1 MPQIALRMRLYPT
14 EAQEHVLNRYI
25 GAARAV
31 HNLMLEYL
39 DVQYQ
44 VYKQSG
50 KDLVFK
56 PKMSAFDLMSALKR
70 VRTECPWLSWLKDM
84 SMCSLRHSCIAI
96 SEAYLA
102 FFKRG
107 SGYPKFKKR
116 SDYGSFHIDCENW
129 TRVQIRKH
137 SESGKFSYLRLE
149 QFEKLLGD
157 KLTDQN
163 RYLKVRFDDRVP
175 LINGQRQWPGRVT
188 RVSFRHDPSGKW
200 FVSFLCE
207 VEHKRSNP
215 TKKVVIGLDLGIKTQ
230 AVASDGHVLINEKVF
245 VSLHAKMAKWQ
256 RRMARRKPARGHPP
270 SKRYLYARWQ
280 YARVCE
286 TMRCR
291 REHAIHCFTTSVV
304 RNNRIIVVENL
315 AVSNMLKN
323 HHLAKALSDVSLA
336 RIREQFEYKV
346 VLDGISTL
354 VIADK
359 WYPSTQLCSNCGYR
373 PSKQLR
379 LKLADR
385 GWTCPNCS
393 AIHDRDF
400 NASKN
405 LESLGYKYYTE
416 CMNTPGGYVI
426 TPPFSIPENINYG
439 L

>member
-1 MPQIALRMRLYPT
+1 MPKIALRMRLYPT
-14 EAQEHVLNRYI
+14 EDQERVLNRYI

-31 HNLMLEYL
+31 HNTLLEYL
-39 DVQYQ
+39 DIQYQ
-44 VYKQSG
+44 VYIRSG
-50 KDLVFK
+50 KDPIFK
-56 PKMSAFDLMSALKR
+56 PKLSTFDLITALKR
-70 VRTECPWLSWLKDM
+70 IRNECPWLSWLKDM
-84 SMCSLRHSCIAI
+84 SMCSLRFSCVAV
-96 SEAYLA
+96 SDAYTK

-116 SDYGSFHIDCENW
+116 ADSGCFHIDCENW
-129 TRVQIRKH
+129 TRVQLRQH

-149 QFEKLLGD
+149 RLEKLLGN

-163 RYLKVRFDDRVP
+163 RYLKVRFDNRVS
-175 LINGQRQWPGRVT
+175 LINNQRQWPGRVS

-215 TKKVVIGLDLGIKTQ
+215 TKKAVVGLDLGIKTQ
-230 AVASDGHVLINEKVF
+230 AVASDGNVLVNEKVF
-245 VSLHAKMAKWQ
+245 AGLHAKMAKWQ
-256 RRMARRKPARGHPP
+256 KRIARRKPTRGQPP
-270 SKRYLYARWQ
+270 SNRYLYARRQ

-286 TMRCR
+286 TMRCK
-291 REHAIHCFTTSVV
+291 REHAIHGFTTSVV
-304 RNNRIIVVENL
+304 RNNRIIVIENL
-315 AVSNMLKN
+315 AVANMLKN

-336 RIREQFEYKV
+336 RIREQFKYKV
-346 VLDGISTL
+346 QLDGISTL

-373 PSKQLR
+373 PPKHLR

-393 AIHDRDF
+393 AVHDRDF

-405 LESLGYKYYTE
+405 LESLGYKHYTE

-426 TPPFSIPENINYG
+426 TTPFSIQEDTVYG